1 MTESRLYGA
10 TIAFECSKMKAKI
23 LELSKMALF
32 QVDTSLFSNIC
43 TINSIMIVK
52 YTCVHSV
59 LIYAVIVDIYAQ
71 NTLESSLFPLNICF
85 VQKNDV
91 SFNRKLLVCR

>member
-1 MTESRLYGA
+1 M
-10 TIAFECSKMKAKI
+10 
-23 LELSKMALF
+23 
-32 QVDTSLFSNIC
+32 
-43 TINSIMIVK
+43 
-52 YTCVHSV
+52 CVHSA

-71 NTLESSLFPLNICF
+71 NTLESTLFPLNICF